1 MKQIKIAALVPE
13 LACSNFSITLEFYV
27 KVLGFEVSFER
38 PESKFAYLTLGEAD
52 IMIKQENQFWNTGS
66 LEKPYGRGINFQITV
81 EDASGLS
88 EKIQAHGFRL
98 FEGLQ
103 TSWYRI
109 DKIERGQIEFLV
121 QDPDGYLL
129 RFSQLLGDRAIT

>member
-1 MKQIKIAALVPE
+1 MKQIQIAALVPE
-13 LACSNFSITLEFYV
+13 LVCSNFLSTKEFYV

-38 PESKFAYLTLGEAD
+38 PESKFAYLTLGEAN
-52 IMIKQENQFWNTGS
+52 IMIKQENQFWNTGD
-66 LEKPYGRGINFQITV
+66 LERPYGRGINFQITV

-88 EKIQAHGFRL
+88 KKIQHYGFPL
-98 FEGLQ
+98 FEGLE

-109 DKIERGQIEFLV
+109 DEIERGQIEFLV

-129 RFSQLLGDRAIT
+129 RFSQLLGERAVT